1 MIRRPPRS
9 TLFPYTTLFR
19 STDSKATLI
28 EELGDAIIP
37 DPERYLNDREVVYV
51 SRQDFL
57 SGDVVTKLEVV
68 DLLIKADNSDRKS
81 TRLNS
86 SHANISYAVFC
97 LKKKKK

>member
-1 MIRRPPRS
+1 MMSI
-9 TLFPYTTLFR
+9 YQ
-19 STDSKATLI
+19 TDSKATLI

-68 DLLIKADNSDRKS
+68 DLLIKADNSDFPW
-81 TRLNS
+81 
-86 SHANISYAVFC
+86 VFI
-97 LKKKKK
+97 KVS